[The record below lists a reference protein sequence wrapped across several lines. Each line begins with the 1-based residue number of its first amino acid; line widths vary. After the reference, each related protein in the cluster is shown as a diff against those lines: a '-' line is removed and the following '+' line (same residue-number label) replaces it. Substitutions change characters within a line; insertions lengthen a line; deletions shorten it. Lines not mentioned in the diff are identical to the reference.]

1 MQLNEHKRRMN
12 KKSTK
17 FLRKAHDCIL
27 LAVLADWYRFTVAFR
42 GLQMRTQQ
50 ILLRN
55 VLGAIADT
63 YRVKSQVCECFLDQL
78 PLGLSRSVSRSLADS
93 WLRLVEVH
101 ASSHASSP
109 CLRPLLVLLSVSCV
123 AHPIPLSSLLSPLS
137 SLLSH
142 LSSLPLSEGSSAGGG
157 RVGGM

>member
-78 PLGLSRSVSRSLADS
+78 PLGLSRSFSRTHIHECARSASLARSLARS
-93 WLRLVEVH
+93 LP
-101 ASSHASSP
+101 SS
-109 CLRPLLVLLSVSCV
+109 V
-123 AHPIPLSSLLSPLS
+123 PLSLPPSLCCFLT
-137 SLLSH
+137 
-142 LSSLPLSEGSSAGGG
+142 
-157 RVGGM
+157 